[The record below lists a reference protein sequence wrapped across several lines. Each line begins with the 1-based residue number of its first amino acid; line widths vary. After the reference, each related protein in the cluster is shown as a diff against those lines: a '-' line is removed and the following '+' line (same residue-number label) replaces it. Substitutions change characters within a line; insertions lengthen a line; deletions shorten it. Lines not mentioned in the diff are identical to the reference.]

1 MLNANVSMLVI
12 HQNLHA
18 PAIWPGLF
26 LSVHFV
32 LFVSAMYEENLGVH
46 KCERYNYFRR
56 YLKMTSISATEAR
69 NNLYNLISEVN
80 SSSEPI
86 TITNKRGKNA
96 VLISEDDWNALQETL
111 YLNSIPGMADSIINA
126 DFTDAKEYDPD
137 EEW

>member
-1 MLNANVSMLVI
+1 
-12 HQNLHA
+12 
-18 PAIWPGLF
+18 
-26 LSVHFV
+26 
-32 LFVSAMYEENLGVH
+32 
-46 KCERYNYFRR
+46 
-56 YLKMTSISATEAR
+56 MTSISATEAR